1 MNKEILKNIL
11 NTPSMEFSY
20 EEIQA
25 LLDEEL
31 EKPVEEMDTDI
42 VELCIDVLSRKETES
57 SEKKDN
63 ENDCKTKS
71 HKKRNVGKIFLIAAV
86 VAMLSIITVSVSANV
101 FTVEAS
107 EGIVSIFGKQLSLNL
122 TTLHNKKVL
131 AELEKQGLEDVNL
144 LPIFYGKNCKLELL
158 EQYNNEHCN
167 LNFSFT
173 DSEVSGYISIRKYD
187 SYKYSLESIK
197 LFSDV
202 EQIKQINIDGTEV
215 IITSTTDLKIIVY
228 YNINVYSYKI
238 VFNVSSF
245 DEIVKLLENS

>member
-122 TTLHNKKVL
+122 TKFHNKKVL
-131 AELEKQGLEDVNL
+131 SEPKELGVKNVYL
-144 LPIFYGKNCKLELL
+144 LPIFYDKNCKLELI
-158 EQYNNEHCN
+158 EQSNNNYHK

-173 DSEVSGYISIRKYD
+173 DSEVTGYISIKKYASYENSLD
-187 SYKYSLESIK
+187 SINLYS
-197 LFSDV
+197 DT
-202 EQIKQINIDGTEV
+202 EQIKQINIGGTDV
-215 IITSTTDLKIIVY
+215 IITSATNSKVLAY
-228 YNINVYSYKI
+228 YNINNKNYTI
-238 VFNVSSF
+238 LFENSSF
-245 DEIVKLLENS
+245 DKIVELLENS

>member
-158 EQYNNEHCN
+158 EQYNNEHYN

-173 DSEVSGYISIRKYD
+173 DFEVSGYISIRKYSSYENSLD
-187 SYKYSLESIK
+187 SINLY
-197 LFSDV
+197 SDV
-202 EQIKQINIDGTEV
+202 EQIKQINIGGTDV
-215 IITSTTDLKIIVY
+215 IITSATNSKVLAY
-228 YNINVYSYKI
+228 YNINKKSYTI
-238 VFNVSSF
+238 LFENSSF
-245 DEIVKLLENS
+245 DKIVELLENS

>member
-158 EQYNNEHCN
+158 EQCNNEHYN

-173 DSEVSGYISIRKYD
+173 DFEVSGYISIRKYASYENSLD
-187 SYKYSLESIK
+187 SINLY
-197 LFSDV
+197 SDV
-202 EQIKQINIDGTEV
+202 EQIKQININGTDV
-215 IITSTTDLKIIVY
+215 IIASSTDSKTVAY
-228 YNINVYSYKI
+228 YNKGNSTYRVMFK
-238 VFNVSSF
+238 NLSF
-245 DEIVKLLENS
+245 DEVINILQNS